1 MVVHNYLLVRVVESD
16 CEAGGEDRLWRWCDA
31 SILADS
37 FSRECRLCPFGYNQD
52 FTVDNIGDV
61 RVIEGGGEAV
71 PGIGGGGIGIA
82 KGVRWLRLVAVLL
95 KVNRGQI
102 GILGRLEIECCFG

>member
-1 MVVHNYLLVRVVESD
+1 MVVYNYLLVRVVESD
-16 CEAGGEDRLWRWCDA
+16 REAGGEDRLWRWCNA

-37 FSRECRLCPFGYNQD
+37 FRRERWLCPFGYNQD
-52 FTVDNIGDV
+52 LAVDNIGDV

-82 KGVRWLRLVAVLL
+82 KGVRWLRLIAVLL
-95 KVNRGQI
+95 KVNRG
-102 GILGRLEIECCFG
+102 